1 MVPSGLSPIL
11 PAGFYLRCPYPFP
24 MSGVNKVIL
33 IGNLGAD
40 PEIRHLPND
49 ISVANF
55 RIATSESYKDKNTGE
70 KREQTEWHSIVA
82 WRGLATITEKYLK
95 KGSKVYIEGKLRTR
109 KWEKDGI
116 ERYTTEILADEMT
129 LLDRR
134 DSAQAPT
141 QPGEQAQPAA
151 RTVTSSS
158 PSSSAGED
166 LDDLPF

>member
-1 MVPSGLSPIL
+1 
-11 PAGFYLRCPYPFP
+11 

-40 PEIRHLPND
+40 PEIRHLQNGV
-49 ISVANF
+49 SVANF
-55 RIATSESYKDKNTGE
+55 RIATSETFKDKNTGE

-82 WRGLATITEKYLK
+82 WRGLADITEKYLK

-116 ERYTTEILADEMT
+116 DRYTTEIQADEMN
-129 LLDRR
+129 LLDRPSGER
-134 DSAQAPT
+134 GG
-141 QPGEQAQPAA
+141 GEQAQSAERRTPEGTPIAAAPVGAPPAA
-151 RTVTSSS
+151 D
-158 PSSSAGED
+158 E